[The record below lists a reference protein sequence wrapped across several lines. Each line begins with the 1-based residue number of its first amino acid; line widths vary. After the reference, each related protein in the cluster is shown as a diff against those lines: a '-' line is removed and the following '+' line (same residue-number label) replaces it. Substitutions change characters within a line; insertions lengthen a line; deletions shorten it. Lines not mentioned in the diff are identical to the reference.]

1 MRDFLRS
8 KFFTVVVTVA
18 LIMIIVPAVFNAMG
32 VGGAFKDAVNVIF
45 TPAQKF
51 FTYCTDA
58 VDGFVSFF
66 TEFDRIVE
74 ENKALKEENAALKDK
89 ISAAEEAEE
98 MNDWLY
104 NYLELKREHTD
115 YKFTEA
121 TIVAREG
128 GNYTTV
134 FMLDKGKAHGVE
146 KDMPVITENGIVGYV
161 CEVGTTWAKAVTF
174 LEEGTAIG
182 AYVERSGEMGVV
194 EGNFALSEEG
204 VCKMSYLSDDAD
216 IKEGDRIVSSGY
228 GSVYPRGLVIGT
240 VEKIEKNTAKRSIDV
255 TVRPSADLSDISQ
268 LMIITDY
275 ETYTEESAEE

>member
-8 KFFTVVVTVA
+8 KFFTVVVIIA
-18 LIMIIVPAVFNAMG
+18 LVLVIVPTVFGAMG
-32 VGGAFKDAVNVIF
+32 LGGTLKDAVNVIF
-45 TPAQKF
+45 TPFQKL

-58 VDGFVSFF
+58 VDGFASFF

-74 ENKALKEENAALKDK
+74 ENNTLREENAALKDR
-89 ISAAEEAEE
+89 ISRAEEIEE

-115 YKFTEA
+115 FKFTEA
-121 TIVAREG
+121 AVSAREG

-134 FMLDKGKAHGVE
+134 FMLDKGSAHGVE
-146 KDMPVITENGIVGYV
+146 KDMPVVCSEGIVGYIT
-161 CEVGTTWAKAVTF
+161 EVGTTWSKAVTF
-174 LEEGTAIG
+174 IESGTAVG
-182 AYVERSGEMGVV
+182 AYVERSGEIGVI

-204 VCKMSYLSDDAD
+204 VCVMSYLAEDAD
-216 IKEGDRIVSSGY
+216 IKEGDRIISSGY

-240 VEKIEKNTAKRSIDV
+240 VEKIEKNSSSRSITV
-255 TVRPSADLSDISQ
+255 TVRPSAPLSDLSK

-275 ETYTEESAEE
+275 EIYTEETK